1 MHKGCGKTR
10 NHRGEPTTSVRAVV
24 TCNRDPARTVVPKD
38 LEYPEL
44 GQNTGAMYYMGELG
58 SLVTFVTGDVALL
71 VHALPVSLSLEPGLS
86 SLELG

>member
-1 MHKGCGKTR
+1 
-10 NHRGEPTTSVRAVV
+10 
-24 TCNRDPARTVVPKD
+24 
-38 LEYPEL
+38 
-44 GQNTGAMYYMGELG
+44 MYYMGELG